1 MPKGMIVKKLIAVY
15 HLLTDGWK
23 SYDISGWI
31 AKSHTWDLYY
41 WFCHLLFKKRNLLK
55 LKQLSIFIVF
65 IFFVSILSVNYHYQ
79 ENRIFQD
86 DSLIFDTVDDHSN
99 LSTCDRYQILLNSRF
114 ITTIIIAKDVFKPR
128 NLTCKFFTRDP
139 PVSSSK
145 I

>member
-1 MPKGMIVKKLIAVY
+1 L
-15 HLLTDGWK
+15 
-23 SYDISGWI
+23 
-31 AKSHTWDLYY
+31 
-41 WFCHLLFKKRNLLK
+41 KRS
-55 LKQLSIFIVF
+55 SIFIVF

-99 LSTCDRYQILLNSRF
+99 LSTCDRYQILLNFRF
-114 ITTIIIAKDVFKPR
+114 ITTIIIAKDVFTPR